1 MALLRSYLPF
11 DDKQTDMVLIAL
23 AGAAFLGSVIAGT
36 WQTGPDQHLPVVDLD
51 MVIVSTLLWV
61 GLGLA
66 ALFLFRE
73 VVEDI
78 WLPNG
83 ALLVGTYVATG
94 LGAVFLT
101 VGFDEGLLWWV
112 VGLMLVGIGILLM
125 IQLWLAVYTDRAKL
139 IRANPEVD
147 PETFALGSWNLVL
160 PLFIVVTLLTFYLW
174 SLWYLER
181 NFLGMDL
188 DPLYLYILVDAITFG
203 VAIVLLYI
211 PQQSLGRYF
220 IREVEPIGDAEPLM
234 RPGTGLPRKMAKQLA
249 ECLHCQSATRIEQ
262 RACPSCDSGSS
273 FGWCPACEHF
283 SVVCP
288 ECGTGSLY
296 GKDCIGCGT
305 SLSSYNCPN
314 CANSAPLRQWTA
326 Q

>member
-23 AGAAFLGSVIAGT
+23 AGAAFLGSVLAGT
-36 WQTGPDQHLPVVDLD
+36 WQTGPDQNLPIVDLD
-51 MVIVSTLLWV
+51 MVILSTALWA
-61 GLGLA
+61 GLGLI
-66 ALFLFRE
+66 ALALFRE

-112 VGLMLVGIGILLM
+112 VGLMLVGIGILLI

-147 PETFALGSWNLVL
+147 PETFALGSWNFVL
-160 PLFIVVTLLTFYLW
+160 PLFILATLLTFYSW
-174 SLWYLER
+174 SLWYQER
-181 NFLGMDL
+181 EFWRLDL
-188 DPLYLYILVDAITFG
+188 DPLYLYILLDAITFG

-220 IREVEPIGDAEPLM
+220 IREVEPIGEAEALL
-234 RPGTGLPRKMAKQLA
+234 RPGGGLPRKMAKQLS
-249 ECLHCQSATRIEQ
+249 ECLHCQSTTRIEQ
-262 RACPSCDSGSS
+262 RACPSCEAASN

-283 SVVCP
+283 SVICP

-296 GKDCIGCGT
+296 GQDCTACGN
-305 SLSSYNCPN
+305 SLTSYNCPS
-314 CANSAPLRQWTA
+314 CANSAPLRQWSA
-326 Q
+326 R